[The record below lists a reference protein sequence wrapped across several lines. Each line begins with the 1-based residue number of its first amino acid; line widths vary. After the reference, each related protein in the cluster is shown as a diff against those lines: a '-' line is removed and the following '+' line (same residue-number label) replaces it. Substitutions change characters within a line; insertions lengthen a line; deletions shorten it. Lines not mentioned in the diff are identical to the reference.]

1 MWFSYNVSGWIN
13 TQVIKAASLEEVVE
27 NAFPES
33 YGFAK
38 ITELEARLIEFSWHT

>member
-13 TQVIKAASLEEVVE
+13 TQVVKAASLEEAVE
-27 NAFPES
+27 KAFPES

-38 ITELEARLIEFSWHT
+38 ITHSEARLIEQSWHT